1 MIAVIGQREVARK
14 IDFDAVP
21 LADGHRRQDIQK
33 TVENLRRGLRRA
45 AGETLSHKVGT
56 GRGQRSRRTGFGNGT
71 TPDPSDVPNAGNSY

>member
-1 MIAVIGQREVARK
+1 
-14 IDFDAVP
+14 
-21 LADGHRRQDIQK
+21 
-33 TVENLRRGLRRA
+33 LRRGLRRA